1 MIVVK
6 WTMGLE
12 GPVADDALLLR
23 DLIFVQEQR
32 FYDDVEEIDNTAWHL
47 VVYED
52 GKLMGCARL
61 FFEEEGVLH
70 AGRIA
75 VRKEYR
81 GKHRGSLIM
90 SELEKK
96 ALEIGAQKII
106 LGAQYQAVPFYEKQ
120 GYTVCSEEYLDQG
133 YPHFNMEKEIK
144 INNEGEI

>member
-6 WTMGLE
+6 WTEGLE
-12 GPVADDALLLR
+12 SPEAQDALLLR
-23 DLIFVQEQR
+23 NQVFVEEQG

-47 VVYED
+47 VLYED
-52 GKLMGCARL
+52 GKLMGCARM
-61 FFEEEGVLH
+61 FFESEGVLH

-81 GKHRGSLIM
+81 GKHRGSLVM
-90 SELEKK
+90 DELYKK
-96 ALEIGAQKII
+96 AEELGARKIL

-144 INNEGEI
+144 IQSEGDF